1 MHKSHG
7 APVAQTQPM
16 EITRVTRHEHLDQDP
31 YEEQLKARMQ
41 DITDFVG
48 NLSDSTVTL
57 LLAEKPLA
65 REVLQEVVIKEAALG
80 WIARVAA
87 VSTGEVRD
95 RLWKD
100 VEKALDDLELTV
112 NLLERVDV
120 AWPANQT
127 LEFSDELA
135 HIT

>member
-7 APVAQTQPM
+7 APVAKTQPM
-16 EITRVTRHEHLDQDP
+16 ATRRGRLNHDP
-31 YEEQLKARMQ
+31 CEERLKARLQ
-41 DITDFVG
+41 DITDFVE

-80 WIARVAA
+80 WIARIAA
-87 VSTGEVRD
+87 VSTGEVGD

-100 VEKALDDLELTV
+100 IEQALDDLELSV

-120 AWPANQT
+120 SWPANQT